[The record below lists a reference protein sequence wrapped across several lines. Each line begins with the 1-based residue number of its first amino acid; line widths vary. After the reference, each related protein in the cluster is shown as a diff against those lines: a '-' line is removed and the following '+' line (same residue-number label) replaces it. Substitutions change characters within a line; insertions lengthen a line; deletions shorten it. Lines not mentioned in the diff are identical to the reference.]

1 MIREWN
7 RDTGDLMT
15 RGELFLTGKEATAAG
30 IYHRLR
36 LFFGEYW
43 LDVTEGTAW
52 FQSILGKAPQDL
64 AELTLKQRILTAPG
78 VVSIT
83 SFSFQADARERRIT
97 VDCTVL
103 DANNEVVKVLFE
115 EDPLSP

>member
-1 MIREWN
+1 MIRHWD
-7 RDTGDLMT
+7 RDGGDLVT
-15 RGELFLTGKEATAAG
+15 RGEPFLTGKEATAAG

-36 LFFGEYW
+36 LFFGEFW

-64 AELTLKQRILTAPG
+64 AELTLKQRILSAPG

-83 SFSFQADARERRIT
+83 SFSFTTDAVTRRIV
-97 VDCTVL
+97 VDCSVL
-103 DANNEVVKVLFE
+103 DVNHESIRILFDEEVL
-115 EDPLSP
+115 

>member
-7 RDTGDLMT
+7 RDTGDLVT
-15 RGELFLTGKEATAAG
+15 QGEPFLTGKEATAAG

-83 SFSFQADARERRIT
+83 SFSFQTEARARRIT
-97 VDCTVL
+97 VDATVL
-103 DANNEVVKVLFE
+103 DVNHESIRILFDEVQLF
-115 EDPLSP
+115 